1 MSPADEQLVP
11 EMDPTELYREDV
23 YTDRRVGTIRVMT
36 PVGTDGTA
44 DSSRPVVY
52 AGQTQ
57 RMTAMGALPL
67 SFDIDAGSLAEAI
80 QGFSAAANKAVEET
94 LRELQEM
101 RREAASSIIVPEAGG
116 GAGAGMPGAVPGGG
130 KIKLP

>member
-36 PVGTDGTA
+36 PVGTDGTT
-44 DSSRPVVY
+44 DHSRPVVY

-57 RMTAMGALPL
+57 LMTAMGALPL
-67 SFDIDAGSLAEAI
+67 SFDIDAGSLEEAI
-80 QGFSAAANKAVEET
+80 RGFSSAANKAVEET

-101 RREAASSIIVPEAGG
+101 RREAASSIIGPDA

>member
-36 PVGTDGTA
+36 PVGTDGTT
-44 DSSRPVVY
+44 DGGRPVVY

-57 RMTAMGALPL
+57 LMTAMGALPL
-67 SFDIDAGSLAEAI
+67 SFDIDADSLEEAI
-80 QGFSAAANKAVEET
+80 RGFSAAANKAVEET

-116 GAGAGMPGAVPGGG
+116 GGAAMPGAVPGGG

>member
-36 PVGTDGTA
+36 PVGTDGTT
-44 DSSRPVVY
+44 DHSRPVVY

-57 RMTAMGALPL
+57 LMTAMGALPL
-67 SFDIDAGSLAEAI
+67 SFDIDAGSLEEAI
-80 QGFSAAANKAVEET
+80 RGFSSAANKAVEET

-101 RREAASSIIVPEAGG
+101 RREAASSIIVPEAG
-116 GAGAGMPGAVPGGG
+116 AGAGMPGAVPGGG